1 MLLCPSTQVGF
12 VLCLKKIH
20 YKHIEKSS
28 KVVIRCIGPQFT
40 HQGAERVPAAHSA
53 SAEFNPRA
61 QTCGGGGVR
70 SPSSLHDREFFVQL
84 LSIGKESICLK

>member
-1 MLLCPSTQVGF
+1 MHWAS
-12 VLCLKKIH
+12 I
-20 YKHIEKSS
+20 YSS
-28 KVVIRCIGPQFT
+28 GSGE
-40 HQGAERVPAAHSA
+40 GAAARSA
-53 SAEFNPRA
+53 SAELNPRA